1 MEEMENKG
9 FKALSDIFKALG
21 FPIRVEILK
30 ILEKNPLRYSELMR
44 TVRLDRF
51 NDAGKFAYHLSKL
64 MENGLVEYKPEN
76 KIYSITM
83 LGKDV
88 LNLAMSLFESLRR
101 KENIL
106 LVRRTDSSIELFE
119 RKRIEECLVRE
130 AGMEQETAETI
141 ALEIEERLYSMG
153 VKYLTAPLIRE
164 YVNAILLEKKMENY
178 RHRLT
183 RLGIP
188 VHDVSELI
196 SLKRSVNDVVNEAGE
211 EVMRQYAFLIKL
223 PREIG
228 DAHLSGIVN
237 INHLANFMFK
247 PDEPIS
253 SLTSLSLLKTHSFIP
268 VSGSPSSFKHVMWRL
283 VDELNN
289 SSLDANSIIIDADD
303 IEFFKELLLSTAISR
318 GKWNIVLTTEYEPL
332 MLELLKELEKM
343 ADKIVLSN
351 ISLSLVEYGKKVF
364 EEEIGDKI
372 ARYLGAG
379 GALVLSNSSN
389 MIPTHHFSILR
400 GHAEDYIRAGILGS
414 ISLNL
419 PLILEKASFDI
430 DVFWEALDETV
441 SRIMEAFKLKR
452 ESLKNIVDNRKIP
465 PLSNTVNGDA
475 YFIVER
481 GLTVIELT
489 GLYDAAEK
497 ISSSRE
503 ISDTVSEAE
512 KIFKKVS
519 ENASKN
525 SGKNHR
531 SIISLI
537 SHGEAVRRFRR
548 ELKTVNEEERINLVP
563 RNLPFEEWFKLESRL
578 KSLTPESSIILLR
591 NFEELKSL
599 KRNDKVSVLIHNPA
613 TMCASC
619 GKIYPATEE
628 NCTCGSC
635 SRSFP

>member
-21 FPIRVEILK
+21 FPVRVEILK

-88 LNLAMSLFESLRR
+88 LNLAMGLFESLRR

-196 SLKRSVNDVVNEAGE
+196 SLKRSVNDVVSEAGE

-268 VSGSPSSFKHVMWRL
+268 VSGSPPSFKHVMWRL

-303 IEFFKELLLSTAISR
+303 IQFLKELLLSTAISR
-318 GKWNIVLTTEYEPL
+318 GKWNIVLTTEYESL

-364 EEEIGDKI
+364 EEEIGGKI

-379 GALVLSNSSN
+379 GALVLPNSSN
-389 MIPTHHFSILR
+389 TIPTHHFSILR

-419 PLILEKASFDI
+419 PLILERASFDV

-452 ESLKNIVDNRKIP
+452 ESLKSIVDNRKIP

-475 YFIVER
+475 YFIIER

-503 ISDTVSEAE
+503 ISDNISEAE

-548 ELKTVNEEERINLVP
+548 ELKTVNEEERMNLVP

-591 NFEELKSL
+591 NLEELKSI
-599 KRNDKVSVLIHNPA
+599 KKNDKVSIVIHNPA

-619 GKIYPATEE
+619 GKIYPATVE

>member
-1 MEEMENKG
+1 MEEVENKG

-101 KENIL
+101 KENVL

-119 RKRIEECLVRE
+119 RKRIEECLVKE

-196 SLKRSVNDVVNEAGE
+196 SLKRSVNDVVSEAGE

-247 PDEPIS
+247 PEEAIS
-253 SLTSLSLLKTHSFIP
+253 SLTSLSLLKPHSFIP
-268 VSGSPSSFKHVMWRL
+268 VSEPPSSFKQVTWRL

-303 IEFFKELLLSTAISR
+303 PELFKELLLSTAISC

-343 ADKIVLSN
+343 AAKIVLSN
-351 ISLSLVEYGKKVF
+351 ISLSLIEYGKKVF
-364 EEEIGDKI
+364 EEETGDKL
-372 ARYLGAG
+372 AKYLGAG
-379 GALVLSNSSN
+379 GALILSDSPNTT
-389 MIPTHHFSILR
+389 PTYHFSILK
-400 GHAEDYIRAGILGS
+400 GHIEDYVRSGVLGS

-419 PLILEKASFDI
+419 SLMLEKASLDI
-430 DVFWEALDETV
+430 DVFLEALDETV
-441 SRIMEAFKLKR
+441 SRIMDAFKLKR
-452 ESLKNIVDNRKIP
+452 ESLRSIIDNRKIP

-475 YFIVER
+475 YFIIER
-481 GLTVIELT
+481 GSTIIELT

-497 ISSSRE
+497 ISNSQE
-503 ISDTVSEAE
+503 TSDNVSEAE
-512 KIFKKVS
+512 KIFKRVN
-519 ENASKN
+519 EIVSKN
-525 SGKNHR
+525 AGKNHR
-531 SIISLI
+531 NIISLI
-537 SHGEAVRRFRR
+537 SHSEAIQRFRR
-548 ELKTVNEEERINLVP
+548 ELKTVNEEERINVVP
-563 RNLPFEEWFKLESRL
+563 RNIPFEEWFKLESRL
-578 KSLTPESSIILLR
+578 KNLTPESNIIFLR
-591 NFEELKSL
+591 NLEELKSL
-599 KRNDKVSVLIHNPA
+599 KKNDKTGIVIHNPA

-619 GKIYPATEE
+619 GKIYSVAEE